1 MNNSVEY
8 YEGKKDAFN
17 EMIDLI
23 NDMSNMS
30 AINTDVKILLNDY
43 LEKKVNYCDYHIG
56 VILENMLDKK
66 RSIYE

>member
-8 YEGKKDAFN
+8 YEGKKEAYNDIINLIKDMAD
-17 EMIDLI
+17 MGAID
-23 NDMSNMS
+23 
-30 AINTDVKILLNDY
+30 TDVKRMLIVY
-43 LEKKVNYCDYHIG
+43 LEKKVNYCDGHIG